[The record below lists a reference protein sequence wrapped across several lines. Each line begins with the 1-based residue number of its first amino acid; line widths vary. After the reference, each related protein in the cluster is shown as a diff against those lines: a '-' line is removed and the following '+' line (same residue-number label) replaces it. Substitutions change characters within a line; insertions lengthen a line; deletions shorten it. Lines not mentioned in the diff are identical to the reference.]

1 MSIVTERDPMVVG
14 IPNEVVCSTR
24 ELGVSAIEMIFPE
37 TNKTLATA
45 NDTSRLAT
53 NLVPAHSLKGKD
65 ILCRVYTADDL
76 EFENTH
82 TIQIAG
88 EHAQVSCIEANN
100 ILFSDRFHS

>member
-1 MSIVTERDPMVVG
+1 MVVG

-88 EHAQVSCIEANN
+88 EHAQVSCIKANN

>member
-1 MSIVTERDPMVVG
+1 MVVG

-53 NLVPAHSLKGKD
+53 NLVPDHSLNGND
-65 ILCRVYTADDL
+65 ILCRVYTADGL

-88 EHAQVSCIEANN
+88 EHAQVSCIKANN

>member
-1 MSIVTERDPMVVG
+1 MSIVTERDPLVVG

-45 NDTSRLAT
+45 NDTSKLAT
-53 NLVPAHSLKGKD
+53 LLVPDDHSLNGKD
-65 ILCRVYTADDL
+65 ILCRAYTADGI

-88 EHAQVSCIEANN
+88 EHAHVSCIEAN
-100 ILFSDRFHS
+100 ILF